1 MEVLRVR
8 KDTGRAVTEYLWDC
22 IYCGFPTNHV
32 SQTCIAHRDLSPP
45 IPGLDEP
52 YLDEL
57 HSSADALDHPDRA
70 AGAADLRRDKAVLDA
85 EIP

>member
-1 MEVLRVR
+1 MAVLRVR

-32 SQTCIAHRDLSPP
+32 SQTCIAHRDLAPP

-57 HSSADALDHPDRA
+57 HSPDDIGRNPGDRA
-70 AGAADLRRDKAVLDA
+70 ARRDHPGRREAGLSEDR
-85 EIP
+85 